1 MITKGKIIDLSNF
14 PKHLLEQRFISVW
27 LDLEVAA
34 GDALIWMLLSVLY
47 KLKHQDKIEM
57 ERICKTSPL
66 DLYSLSGGTL

>member
-1 MITKGKIIDLSNF
+1 MVTKGKIIDLSNF

-47 KLKHQDKIEM
+47 KLKYQDKIEK
-57 ERICKTSPL
+57 ELRHQSSRDTHC
-66 DLYSLSGGTL
+66 GQFW